1 MMYIADTNIF
11 IRSYHEMPMDIWI
24 TFWQQIAAAA
34 NAGLLFSIVPVK
46 EELEKGNDALMQW
59 IKDNLPK
66 NFFIHLDADILSCYK
81 ETQNWARKQPH
92 YKESALEDFA
102 TLADAYLIATAKA
115 KGATLITYEKSD
127 MNNRKRVKIP
137 DVCQGLGVR
146 YCDLNTFLQENNMK
160 I

>member
-1 MMYIADTNIF
+1 
-11 IRSYHEMPMDIWI
+11 MP
-24 TFWQQIAAAA
+24 
-34 NAGLLFSIVPVK
+34 
-46 EELEKGNDALMQW
+46 W
-59 IKDNLPK
+59 IKDNLPEK
-66 NFFIHLDADILSCYK
+66 FFIPLDENILECYK
-81 ETQNWARKQPH
+81 ETQNWANNQPH

-127 MNNRKRVKIP
+127 MNSRKRVKIP

-146 YCDLNTFLQENNMK
+146 YCDLNTFLQENNIK